1 MVAASDFYPAKQIR
15 PYTLWIGSKADSMN
29 MKAAQRHHIGLVVN
43 CTRDLPFSVPGVKR
57 VRVPI
62 DDMPD
67 ENPTFLKALPRAV
80 RAIDLA
86 LSQGQGVLVH
96 CYAGI
101 SRSASVVAAFLMA
114 RDGLTPAQAMARI
127 RKAKPETFR
136 PRANFLPSLLAWEGT
151 LKTAR
156 TARPGKPVKPLVPK
170 MPKTRQPETTKM
182 AGSRPR

>member
-1 MVAASDFYPAKQIR
+1 MVAASDFYPAKQIK
-15 PYTLWIGSKADSMN
+15 PYALWIGSKADSMN
-29 MKAAQRHHIGLVVN
+29 PKAAQRHHIGLVVN
-43 CTRDLPFSVPGVKR
+43 CTRDLPFSIPGVKR

-67 ENPTFLKALPRAV
+67 ENPTFMKALPRAV

-114 RDGLTPAQAMARI
+114 REGLTPAQAMARI
-127 RKAKPETFR
+127 RKAKQETFR
-136 PRANFLPSLLAWEGT
+136 PRANFLPSLLAWEGVLST
-151 LKTAR
+151 AQTAR
-156 TARPGKPVKPLVPK
+156 TVKPAVPK
-170 MPKTRQPETTKM
+170 MPRTRRPETAKTV
-182 AGSRPR
+182 GSRPR